1 MEYANM
7 KHCVKIF
14 PLALGI
20 ASVLSLLLLIFPWS
34 LFSQNSSPPSPD
46 FNGNGIV
53 DIPDFLLFVDAFGS
67 QEGRDLPARSAQA
80 GKYDSKY
87 DLDGN
92 SEIGFADFLLFVDNF
107 GKVVKRLPPTCMPT
121 SDSLHPKVTLSDR
134 TGQYQLTLVEVVN
147 GTDARSAQGTLTL
160 RSQPSGLDSL
170 GSAATPLYGFTNV
183 NLRAVGA
190 YEVGDPDSE
199 DPQAPGVLVLESSR
213 TGARRI
219 LLRLGADANRRDDML
234 FDGAYTV
241 LEVHEIAAD
250 GFAGNWR
257 SGARSSR
264 SEGYFCARRVSN

>member
-1 MEYANM
+1 M

-14 PLALGI
+14 PLAFGI

-67 QEGRDLPARSAQA
+67 QEGRER
-80 GKYDSKY
+80 YDSKY

-107 GKVVKRLPPTCMPT
+107 GKVVKRLPPACMPT

-170 GSAATPLYGFTNV
+170 GSAETPLYGFTNV

-264 SEGYFCARRVSN
+264 SEGYFCAKRVYKKNGTRVAPRID

>member
-1 MEYANM
+1 M

-14 PLALGI
+14 PLALGL
-20 ASVLSLLLLIFPWS
+20 ASVLSLLLLLFPWS

-67 QEGRDLPARSAQA
+67 QEGRE
-80 GKYDSKY
+80 KYDTKY

-92 SEIGFADFLLFVDNF
+92 GEIGIPDFLIFVDNF
-107 GKVVKRLPPTCMPT
+107 GKAVKHLPPTCMPT
-121 SDSLHPKVTLSDR
+121 SSHLHPKVTLSDR
-134 TGQYQLTLVEVVN
+134 AGQYQLTLVEVVN

-160 RSQPSGLDSL
+160 RQQPSGLESL

-199 DPQAPGVLVLESSR
+199 DPQAPGVLVLESDR
-213 TGARRI
+213 DGTRRI

-241 LEVHEIAAD
+241 LEVREIAAD
-250 GFAGNWR
+250 GFAGTWR
-257 SGARSSR
+257 SGLRLSR
-264 SEGYFCARRVSN
+264 LEGYFCARREF